1 MRATQLQQTG
11 LRLGQIAHTPARL
24 FVCVLLFGTSYAQ
37 VPPSTANSAI
47 TSTLA
52 GGGNGFI
59 DGIGTAASFK
69 APGPTDVALS
79 PCGTFALVPDSANN
93 AIRRID
99 VETGTVTTLAGHYSG
114 CLGGCVGYVDGPA
127 TRAKFHQPLHICIA
141 NHGRVAFV
149 IDQTTGS
156 LPVLRRIDIGLDRA
170 TTMVSTLVGGGPG
183 SDSKDGNY
191 CKHGAFELLWR
202 SSHPVL
208 SPTASA
214 LVEVLSICSS
224 LHSQPLAHLRPCP
237 SQMRLRSSRLPGAAR
252 RRRTARWSTCSRGEY
267 QGTEGVGG

>member
-1 MRATQLQQTG
+1 MPATQLQQTG
-11 LRLGQIAHTPARL
+11 LRLGQIAHAPARL

-37 VPPSTANSAI
+37 VPPSTANSSI

-52 GGGNGFI
+52 GGGTGFI
-59 DGIGTAASFK
+59 DGIGTAARFK
-69 APGPTDVALS
+69 APGPSDVALS

-99 VETGTVTTLAGHYSG
+99 VETGNVTTLAGHYP
-114 CLGGCVGYVDGPA
+114 GCVVVGTNRCQGYVDGPA

-191 CKHGAFELLWR
+191 CKRGAFESLWR

-208 SPTASA
+208 SPTAFA
-214 LVEVLSICSS
+214 PIEVLSICSS

-252 RRRTARWSTCSRGEY
+252 RRRTARWST
-267 QGTEGVGG
+267 

>member
-1 MRATQLQQTG
+1 MPTTHLQQTE
-11 LRLGQIAHTPARL
+11 RSLGQIARAPIKL
-24 FVCVLLFGTSYAQ
+24 FVLVLLFAQ
-37 VPPSTANSAI
+37 VPLSTANSAI

-59 DGIGTAASFK
+59 DGIGTAASFF
-69 APGPTDVALS
+69 APGPRDVALS
-79 PCGTFALVPDSANN
+79 PSGTFALVPDSANN

-99 VETGTVTTLAGHYSG
+99 VETGNVTTLAGHYP
-114 CLGGCVGYVDGPA
+114 GCVVVGTNRCQGYVDGPA

-170 TTMVSTLVGGGPG
+170 TTMVSTVVGGGPG

-191 CKHGAFELLWR
+191 CKRGAFESLWR

-208 SPTASA
+208 SPTAFA

-224 LHSQPLAHLRPCP
+224 LHSQPLAHLRPCL

-252 RRRTARWSTCSRGEY
+252 RRRTARWST
-267 QGTEGVGG
+267 

>member
-1 MRATQLQQTG
+1 MPATRLQQTE
-11 LRLGQIAHTPARL
+11 RSLGQIARAPTNL
-24 FVCVLLFGTSYAQ
+24 FVLVLLFGTASAQ
-37 VPPSTANSAI
+37 VPPSTANSSI

-69 APGPTDVALS
+69 ALGPGVYTRDVALS

-99 VETGTVTTLAGHYSG
+99 VETGNVTTLAGHYP
-114 CLGGCVGYVDGPA
+114 GCVVVGTNRCQGYVDGPA

-156 LPVLRRIDIGLDRA
+156 KPVLRRIDIGLDRA

-191 CKHGAFELLWR
+191 CKSGAFESRGR
-202 SSHPVL
+202 SSAPS
-208 SPTASA
+208 SP
-214 LVEVLSICSS
+214 
-224 LHSQPLAHLRPCP
+224 
-237 SQMRLRSSRLPGAAR
+237 
-252 RRRTARWSTCSRGEY
+252 
-267 QGTEGVGG
+267 

>member
-1 MRATQLQQTG
+1 M
-11 LRLGQIAHTPARL
+11 
-24 FVCVLLFGTSYAQ
+24 LLFGTSYAQ
-37 VPPSTANSAI
+37 VPPSTANSSI

-52 GGGNGFI
+52 GGGTGFI

-69 APGPTDVALS
+69 APGPSDVALS

-99 VETGTVTTLAGHYSG
+99 VETGSVTTLAGHYSG
-114 CLGGCVGYVDGPA
+114 CLSGCAGYLDGPA

-156 LPVLRRIDIGLDRA
+156 RPVLRRIDIGLDRA

-202 SSHPVL
+202 SSSPVL
-208 SPTASA
+208 SPTAF
-214 LVEVLSICSS
+214 CT
-224 LHSQPLAHLRPCP
+224 P
-237 SQMRLRSSRLPGAAR
+237 
-252 RRRTARWSTCSRGEY
+252 
-267 QGTEGVGG
+267 

>member
-1 MRATQLQQTG
+1 MADLKTG
-11 LRLGQIAHTPARL
+11 RRLGQVACAPARL
-24 FVCVLLFGTSYAQ
+24 FICVLLFGTSYAQ

-52 GGGNGFI
+52 GGGSGFI
-59 DGIGTAASFK
+59 DGIGTAASFF
-69 APGPTDVALS
+69 APGPRDVALS
-79 PCGTFALVPDSANN
+79 PSGTFALVPDSANN

-99 VETGTVTTLAGHYSG
+99 VETGNVTTLAGHYP
-114 CLGGCVGYVDGPA
+114 GCVVVGTNRCQGYVDGPA

-156 LPVLRRIDIGLDRA
+156 RPVLRRIDIGLDRA

-191 CKHGAFELLWR
+191 CKRGAFEPLGR
-202 SSHPVL
+202 SSCPVL
-208 SPTASA
+208 SPTAFA
-214 LVEVLSICSS
+214 LVEVLSIAAPFIPNHLLTSA
-224 LHSQPLAHLRPCP
+224 LA
-237 SQMRLRSSRLPGAAR
+237 LPR
-252 RRRTARWSTCSRGEY
+252 
-267 QGTEGVGG
+267 